1 MCKTSP
7 IVSKVELIVKDRENC
22 TCIQLGWNGNGVM
35 SLRKMSGTLQFKTCT
50 FHLQIGKNE
59 LETMCKTSPIVSKVE
74 LIVKDRE
81 NCTCIQLGWNGNGVM
96 SLRKMSGTLQFKTCT
111 FHLQIG
117 KNELETMCKT
127 SPIVSK
133 LELIVKD
140 PENCKSRRWRSSRTW
155 LEYQNR
161 RKYKVTK
168 ALRKVAV

>member
-50 FHLQIGKNE
+50 FHLQIGKSK
-59 LETMCKTSPIVSKVE
+59 LETMCKTSP
-74 LIVKDRE
+74 
-81 NCTCIQLGWNGNGVM
+81 T
-96 SLRKMSGTLQFKTCT
+96 
-111 FHLQIG
+111 
-117 KNELETMCKT
+117 
-127 SPIVSK
+127 VSK

-155 LEYQNR
+155 LEYKNK
-161 RKYKVTK
+161 RKYKIQGDQSDPQGRSVELQWMYPYTSEHRAPRDMYLEDAGRRNVLVLEIDTSMAGMPK
-168 ALRKVAV
+168 EKVYPHWMYP